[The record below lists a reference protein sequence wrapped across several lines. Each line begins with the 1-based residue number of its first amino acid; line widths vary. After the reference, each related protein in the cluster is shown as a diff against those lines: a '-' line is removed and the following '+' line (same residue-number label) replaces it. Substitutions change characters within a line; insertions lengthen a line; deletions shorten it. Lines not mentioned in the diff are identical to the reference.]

1 MKIVQF
7 LSFLLFLRLTPFLT
21 LVFATT
27 KHVKPRPQGF
37 FSRANPPVEKLLA
50 YTLFETDS

>member
-1 MKIVQF
+1 M
-7 LSFLLFLRLTPFLT
+7 RLTPFLT

-27 KHVKPRPQGF
+27 EHVKPRPQGF
-37 FSRANPPVEKLLA
+37 FSRATPPVEKFLA